1 MRGGVGRPGW
11 RSHRLRKPTP
21 SPRDMWLSVTLTL
34 YNAPHQV
41 ARSPVV
47 QKVPSVM
54 ETATSPV
61 APLLR
66 GAARGEVAVADTE
79 VIQGD
84 EAGQSG
90 MMPHV
95 EPPWPLLETPA
106 SPTQHSSQR
115 GTHGR

>member
-1 MRGGVGRPGW
+1 MRGGVGRPSW
-11 RSHRLRKPTP
+11 RSHRLGKPNTIA
-21 SPRDMWLSVTLTL
+21 RDTWLSVTLTL
-34 YNAPHQV
+34 YNEV

-106 SPTQHSSQR
+106 SPTQHNR
-115 GTHGR
+115 ERDT